1 MALREIRLVPDP
13 ILRQKAKKVS
23 KITPALQKLMDDMAE
38 TMRESQGVG
47 LAAPQVGILQRI
59 IVVEVKRDEQHPDIQ
74 EGFYQLVNPELTGVS
89 KEIEEGREGCLSIP
103 GYVGDLDRA
112 VAVEV
117 KGLDRQGKPVKIR
130 AYGYLARVLQHELD
144 HLNGILYLDRLKSP
158 DKLHELKDVEEQEKV
173 APE

>member
-1 MALREIRLVPDP
+1 MALREIRLVPEP

-23 KITPALQKLMDDMAE
+23 KITPALQKLMDDMVE

-74 EGFYQLVNPELTGVS
+74 EGFYQLVNPEFTGVS
-89 KEIEEGREGCLSIP
+89 QELEEGREGCLSIP
-103 GYVGDLDRA
+103 GFVGDLDRA

-158 DKLHELKDVEEQEKV
+158 DKLHELKDIEEQEKV